1 MAPNKAFETEDL
13 DVLELAV
20 STAWATICAAT
31 PSRDEAKDELNKAR
45 LRQLV
50 FVVAEPGKVNGEE
63 LSQTLTMLAT
73 DLDLAPNNDLGLD
86 PNDDQAADGAQLP
99 SAR

>member
-1 MAPNKAFETEDL
+1 MAPNKSFEAEEL
-13 DVLELAV
+13 DALEHAV
-20 STAWATICAAT
+20 STAWTAISAAT
-31 PSRDEAKDELNKAR
+31 PSRDKAKDEMNKAR

-73 DLDLAPNNDLGLD
+73 DLDLAPNNDVGLA
-86 PNDDQAADGAQLP
+86 PNDDQAVDGAQLP